1 MVAAAEQSVKEQ
13 QKLFDELKKQVVLFK
28 RDILSQFND
37 QINLVS
43 EIPDA
48 IELEPEIAAEMVEIS
63 PSEEIEENETAENND
78 IERIIS
84 GMHMDEDEKIDLDAE
99 IDEAE
104 IDIAFGDFVDL
115 ENENDETDN
124 AEQKATSF
132 KVNIDFDEDETEAE
146 EFSDEDDV
154 NILPEI
160 KRVQYTFDG
169 EVSEILE

>member
-1 MVAAAEQSVKEQ
+1 
-13 QKLFDELKKQVVLFK
+13 
-28 RDILSQFND
+28 
-37 QINLVS
+37 
-43 EIPDA
+43 
-48 IELEPEIAAEMVEIS
+48 
-63 PSEEIEENETAENND
+63 
-78 IERIIS
+78 
-84 GMHMDEDEKIDLDAE
+84 
-99 IDEAE
+99 
-104 IDIAFGDFVDL
+104 IAFGDFVDL